1 MVVGHSPRTAHL
13 IARSA
18 GKKAPEV
25 FAGLENVRDA
35 AFFKRLFLKGPPAV
49 TLFIRGTKM
58 LKKGT
63 PGYLLEKAA
72 SEMLRTC
79 GTGIFLLPLV
89 LTGTGLL
96 LCFTPFRKKPSA

>member
-1 MVVGHSPRTAHL
+1 
-13 IARSA
+13 
-18 GKKAPEV
+18 
-25 FAGLENVRDA
+25 
-35 AFFKRLFLKGPPAV
+35 
-49 TLFIRGTKM
+49 M